1 MTGFPIKLGMTE
13 NVLDT
18 GRYGLPVLGFGI
30 LRRSTAYIHIGVSRH
45 FLHPVGRIR
54 QHDGPKESGLFV
66 F

>member
-13 NVLDT
+13 CVLDA
-18 GRYGLPVLGFGI
+18 GRYGLPVL
-30 LRRSTAYIHIGVSRH
+30 TRH

-54 QHDGPKESGLFV
+54 QHDGADKTDVLV